1 MTHELGDV
9 FRMTQLRF
17 VVIKVF
23 TKDNHLNVAKC
34 HFSLLLGLLG
44 FNFVKFSWP
53 GMVNFLF
60 LQENEL

>member
-1 MTHELGDV
+1 MTYELGDV

-23 TKDNHLNVAKC
+23 TKDNHLNVAKG
-34 HFSLLLGLLG
+34 HSPLLLCLLG

-53 GMVNFLF
+53 GMVSFF
-60 LQENEL
+60 ISSRE